1 MDELVNWE
9 SSQTGDGERFSQD
22 INRTTGKRNSGMTS
36 FENYLKKKEIRMAA
50 KQAAAKNVANELQ
63 SIQSIPL

>member
-22 INRTTGKRNSGMTS
+22 INRTNEKRNSGKTS

-50 KQAAAKNVANELQ
+50 KKAALASKKVTNGIKSVEIL
-63 SIQSIPL
+63 